1 MNFAELQT
9 QVAQALN
16 GYDIKV
22 LEELDERTMFAAAR
36 DALLELRKK
45 LRVPVTEADITLV
58 SGERGINMP
67 SHFIK
72 FVDEPHPMRLSP
84 SGATTEG
91 THIWLVPESD
101 LYG

>member
-16 GYDIKV
+16 GYSTNV
-22 LEELDERTMFAAAR
+22 LEELDERAMFAAAR

-58 SGERGINMP
+58 SGERGINLP
-67 SHFIK
+67 SHFLK
-72 FVDEPHPMRLSP
+72 FVDEPQAMRLSP
-84 SGATTEG
+84 SGASTEG
-91 THIWLVPESD
+91 SHIWLVAEND